1 MNNNRLMASLLA
13 TLGALLLA
21 GPPSA
26 FAAPP
31 APCTLL
37 TAAQVSAV
45 LGVSVGEGQPRLS
58 TLCEWSEPGKSAPGS
73 KKATLTLQNPQ
84 AFAFAKTPVPGG
96 GITKTP
102 VSGVGDEAIFGTT
115 ANIAAVLTVKKGDV
129 VFVVRV
135 YGFPIDAGKPLED
148 VQAKEKTLALEIVSK
163 L

>member
-1 MNNNRLMASLLA
+1 MNKNGWLAVLLM
-13 TLGALLLA
+13 TFGALLLA
-21 GPPSA
+21 GPPGA
-26 FAAPP
+26 LAAPGG
-31 APCTLL
+31 PCSLL

-73 KKATLTLQNPQ
+73 KKVTLTLQNPQ
-84 AFAFAKTPVPGG
+84 AIAYAKTPVPGG

-135 YGFPIDAGKPLED
+135 YGFPIDSGKPLEA